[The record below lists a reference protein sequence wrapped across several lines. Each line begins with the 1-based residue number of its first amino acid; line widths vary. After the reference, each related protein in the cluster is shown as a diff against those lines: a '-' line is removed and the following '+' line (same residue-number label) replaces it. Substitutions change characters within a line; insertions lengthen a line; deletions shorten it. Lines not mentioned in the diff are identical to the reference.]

1 MSDLWMRGQQKAM
14 DKLCF
19 LPEMPCSIWR
29 ETRDPALDDAAF
41 ELDLKKRVEHLKG
54 VYKDGI

>member
-19 LPEMPCSIWR
+19 LPGDAMFHL
-29 ETRDPALDDAAF
+29 AGDDAAF